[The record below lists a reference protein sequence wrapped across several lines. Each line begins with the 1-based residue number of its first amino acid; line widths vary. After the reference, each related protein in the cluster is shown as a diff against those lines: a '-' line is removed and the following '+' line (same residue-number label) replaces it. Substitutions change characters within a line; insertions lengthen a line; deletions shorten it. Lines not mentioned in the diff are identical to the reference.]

1 MLSKLFK
8 NTWIKKT
15 RAAIYNRCINKNPKS
30 NQVWDFL
37 NTIIMKE
44 LNDILQQIEN
54 AIPYWEKQNTT
65 ISQATVGWQLDHS
78 LLVIN
83 GIITQLAQSNPNHYQ
98 WRPNWKRTY
107 IQLRNSIPRGKA
119 KAPKQVRPVDN
130 TSIEDFQ
137 NKLASAKNNM
147 ALLEKLDKNSYFTH
161 PYFGDLNLKAT
172 IWFLKLHTRHHLK
185 IVNNIIN
192 KG

>member
-15 RAAIYNRCINKNPKS
+15 RAAIYKRCINKNPKS

-44 LNDILQQIEN
+44 LNDLLQQIEN
-54 AIPYWEKQNTT
+54 AIPHWEKLNTN

-83 GIITQLAQSNPNHYQ
+83 GVIEQMKISKPENYQ
-98 WRPNWKRTY
+98 WKFKWIRLV
-107 IQLRNSIPRGKA
+107 IQTTNKIPRGKVR
-119 KAPKQVRPVDN
+119 APKTVKPLDVAN
-130 TSIEDFQ
+130 AEDLKA
-137 NKLASAKNNM
+137 KLEQARKGIAE
-147 ALLEKLDKNSYFTH
+147 LENLPPNSYFAH
-161 PYFGDLNLKAT
+161 PFFGDLNLKTT
-172 IWFLKLHTRHHLK
+172 IWFLKLHTNHHLK
-185 IVNNIIN
+185 IVNDIIN

>member
-1 MLSKLFK
+1 
-8 NTWIKKT
+8 
-15 RAAIYNRCINKNPKS
+15 
-30 NQVWDFL
+30 
-37 NTIIMKE
+37 MKE
-44 LNDILQQIEN
+44 LNDLLYQIEN

-98 WRPNWKRTY
+98 WRLNWKRTY

-119 KAPKQVRPVDN
+119 KAPKQVRPAEFN
-130 TSIEDFQ
+130 TMEDLK
-137 NKLASAKNNM
+137 NKLSKAQQNIK
-147 ALLEKLDKNSYFTH
+147 LLNSLPKNSYFTH
-161 PYFGDLNLKAT
+161 PYFGDLNLKASV
-172 IWFLKLHTRHHLK
+172 WFLQLHTNHHLK
-185 IVNNIIN
+185 IVNDIIN

>member
-1 MLSKLFK
+1 
-8 NTWIKKT
+8 
-15 RAAIYNRCINKNPKS
+15 
-30 NQVWDFL
+30 
-37 NTIIMKE
+37 MKE
-44 LNDILQQIEN
+44 LNDLLSQIEN

-98 WRPNWKRTY
+98 WRLNWKRTY

-119 KAPKQVRPVDN
+119 KAPKQVRPAEFN
-130 TSIEDFQ
+130 TMEDLK
-137 NKLASAKNNM
+137 NKLSKAQQNIK
-147 ALLEKLDKNSYFTH
+147 LLNSLPKNSYFTH
-161 PYFGDLNLKAT
+161 PYFGDLNLKASV
-172 IWFLKLHTRHHLK
+172 WFLQLHTNHHLK
-185 IVNNIIN
+185 IVNDIIN